1 MEGRVCM
8 GSADHNTLSLDQVG
22 QCGDLVLA
30 VFPPPGTQDMLVKM
44 AAQGQR
50 IQMGPDMVRCRGHI
64 LSLPSKLYICLLPA
78 SGRTDL
84 MIHSE
89 AWGHAE

>member
-1 MEGRVCM
+1 MRG
-8 GSADHNTLSLDQVG
+8 ADHNTLGQVG

-30 VFPPPGTQDMLVKM
+30 AFPPPGTRDMLMKM

-50 IQMGPDMVRCRGHI
+50 TQVGPDMMRCRGHI
-64 LSLPSKLYICLLPA
+64 LSLPLKLYICLFPA

>member
-1 MEGRVCM
+1 M
-8 GSADHNTLSLDQVG
+8 GGADHNTLSLGQVG

-30 VFPPPGTQDMLVKM
+30 ASSSRYSGHAGEDGS
-44 AAQGQR
+44 QGQR
-50 IQMGPDMVRCRGHI
+50 IQVGPDMMRCQGHI
-64 LSLPSKLYICLLPA
+64 LSLPLKLYTCLFPA

-89 AWGHAE
+89 AWRHAE